1 MKTFTYILVAACALC
16 LPGWGQDSPSLLPES
31 YIALLRSNIQ
41 SKKTTIVAENLTLSD
56 DQASKFWP
64 LQRSFE
70 SDLAKLGDQRLE
82 VIRDFA
88 KSWDNLSDETAT
100 NLWRRLEDYHKKRL
114 ELRAKYFDRISKG
127 VSPVIAAK
135 YFQIETQLEDILD
148 LEIAS
153 EVPLIK

>member
-1 MKTFTYILVAACALC
+1 M
-16 LPGWGQDSPSLLPES
+16 LPES

-41 SKKTTIVAENLTLSD
+41 TKKTTIVAENLTLSD

-82 VIRDFA
+82 VIRDYA
-88 KSWDNLSDETAT
+88 KSWDNLSDDTAT
-100 NLWRRLEDYHKKRL
+100 NLWHRLADYHKKRL
-114 ELRAKYFDRISKG
+114 ELQSKYFDRISKE

>member
-1 MKTFTYILVAACALC
+1 MKHFTCALVATCALC
-16 LPGWGQDSPSLLPES
+16 LPAWGQDSPSLLPES

-41 SKKTTIVAENLTLSD
+41 SKKTSIVAENLTLSD

-70 SDLAKLGDQRLE
+70 TDLEKLGDQRLD
-82 VIRDFA
+82 VIRDYA

-100 NLWRRLEDYHKKRL
+100 SLWHRLENYHKKRL
-114 ELRAKYFDRISKG
+114 DLQSKYFGRISKE